1 MTIKNFSME
10 NFYTPWSGAVS
21 TWEKIKDANKID
33 DLEALIND
41 CYPDGLDSVTSLN
54 DLLWFDSDWV
64 LSNLGLADDD
74 DNDEEEE

>member
-33 DLEALIND
+33 ELEALINA

-54 DLLWFDSDWV
+54 DILWFDSDWV
-64 LSNLGLADDD
+64 LSNLGLAYDDD
-74 DNDEEEE
+74 DDEEEE